1 MPRRILIDTDPGV
14 DDTAAILLALA
25 SPELSVEALT
35 IVFGNGNAQDCT
47 RNALTVLETAKR
59 EDIPVFTGANRPLMR
74 DTNYGYD
81 VHGSNAFGGIIFD
94 SPRLRPQAEYAAS
107 AIINTIMSHP
117 GEITL
122 VAQGP
127 LTNVALALL
136 LEPRLAKSMKELVL
150 MGGAILT
157 FGNRSPAA
165 SANHFND
172 PEAAAIVYQSGASIT
187 QVGLDVCRK
196 IVYTTDEFSQVER
209 AHLPTT
215 ALLAKITPHIAQFYQ
230 RRKTFPADGYVSYND
245 VPVIAYLIAP
255 ELFDAQQYYVQISTC
270 DEITRGET
278 VADIMDIYKQPPNA
292 KVLMDV
298 NAAALKRLFL
308 ERVTRYRN

>member
-59 EDIPVFTGANRPLMR
+59 EEIPVYPGANRPLMR
-74 DTNYGYD
+74 TTNYGYN
-81 VHGSNAFGGIIFD
+81 VHGSNAFGGINFD
-94 SPRLRPQAEYAAS
+94 PPHLRPQTEHAAS
-107 AIINTIMSHP
+107 AIINTIMAHP

-127 LTNVALALL
+127 LTNVALALS
-136 LEPRLAKSMKELVL
+136 LEPRLAKNMKELVL
-150 MGGAILT
+150 MGGAVLT
-157 FGNRSPAA
+157 FGNVSPAA
-165 SANHFND
+165 SANLFND
-172 PEAAAIVYQSGASIT
+172 PEAAAMVYQSGAPIT
-187 QVGLDVCRK
+187 QIGLDVCRK
-196 IVYTTDEFSQVER
+196 IVYKRDEFAQIER
-209 AHLPTT
+209 AHHPTT
-215 ALLAKITPHIAQFYQ
+215 DMLARITPHIAQFYQ
-230 RRKTFPADGYVSYND
+230 KRKTFPADGYVSYND

-255 ELFDAQQYYVQISTC
+255 QLFDAQQYYVQISTR
-270 DEITRGET
+270 DELTRGET
-278 VADIMDIYKQPPNA
+278 VTDIMDIYKQPPNA

-298 NAAALKRLFL
+298 DASALKKLFL
-308 ERVTRYRN
+308 ERVTHYRN